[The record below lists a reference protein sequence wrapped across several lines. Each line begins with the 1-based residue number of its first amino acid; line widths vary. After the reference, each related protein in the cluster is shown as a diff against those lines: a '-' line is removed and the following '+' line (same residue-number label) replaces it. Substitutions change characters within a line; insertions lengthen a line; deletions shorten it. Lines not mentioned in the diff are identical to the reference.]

1 MRELKIKAT
10 FAKTTEA
17 LSDVEFGRL
26 IRGMLKYA
34 SSGEEPQLS
43 GSERIL
49 WPAAKG
55 EVEDQLQAFN
65 RRSAANKKNVT
76 KRYEPL
82 RNSTKSTNR
91 TNSYEF
97 VEQRKAEEKAEEKA
111 EKGEKKIFPLE
122 PPLEEN
128 TQREEKEGEKEG
140 EKKMSFRARTS
151 TETAFDEFWAVY
163 PKKVGKKDAFKAFQK
178 VPVSERPLLVPA
190 VERQKQSR
198 QWQKDGGQFIPNP
211 STWLNQG
218 RWLDEEVEQKPL
230 WGSGKI
236 DLSDLQSML
245 TGRGNA

>member
-65 RRSAANKKNVT
+65 RRSAANTKNVT

-82 RNSTKSTNR
+82 RNSTNSTNR

-97 VEQRKAEEKAEEKA
+97 VEQRKAEEKE
-111 EKGEKKIFPLE
+111 EKGEKKISPLE

-128 TQREEKEGEKEG
+128 TQREEKEGEK
-140 EKKMSFRARTS
+140 KLSFRARTS

-178 VPVSERPLLVPA
+178 VPVSERPLLIPA

-245 TGRGNA
+245 SGKGDA